1 MNAANKDVWAGLSL
15 IVTGAGAF
23 YIAQGY
29 PMGTA
34 LRMGAGYFP
43 TVLSGLLVALGA
55 VIMLR
60 GLRSTDRIE
69 GPVSWR
75 ALFILPLA
83 LALFGFLVDR
93 AGFVP
98 AMLVIVVGS
107 ALAGTEFK
115 LIEVLALAVVLT
127 ALSVAVFIYG
137 LGLPYPLIA
146 GWH

>member
-1 MNAANKDVWAGLSL
+1 MNAANKDFWAGLSL

-43 TVLSGLLVALGA
+43 TVLSGLLVALGIVLTLRA
-55 VIMLR
+55 V
-60 GLRSTDRIE
+60 RSTERIE
-69 GPVSWR
+69 GTVSWR
-75 ALFILPLA
+75 ALIILPIA

-115 LIEVLALAVVLT
+115 ILEVLALAVVLT

-137 LGLPYPLIA
+137 LGLPYPLFA
-146 GWH
+146 GWY

>member
-1 MNAANKDVWAGLSL
+1 MNPANKDFWAGLSL
-15 IVTGAGAF
+15 VVVGAVA
-23 YIAQGY
+23 YVMALGY

-43 TVLSGLLVALGA
+43 QVLSALLVLFGI
-55 VIMLR
+55 VLILR
-60 GLRSTDRIE
+60 ALRSTDSVT

-75 ALFILPLA
+75 ALIIMPIA

-98 AMLVIVVGS
+98 ALFALVFCS
-107 ALAGTEFK
+107 AAAGKEFK
-115 LIEVLALAVVLT
+115 VLEVLALAIGLT

-146 GWH
+146 GF

>member
-1 MNAANKDVWAGLSL
+1 MNLANKDFWAGLL
-15 IVTGAGAF
+15 LVVTGAGAF
-23 YIAQGY
+23 AIARGY

-43 TVLSGLLVALGA
+43 MVLGGLLVVLGG
-55 VIMLR
+55 VLMLR
-60 GLRSTDRIE
+60 AIRSTDSLH

-75 ALFILPLA
+75 ALIILPLA
-83 LALFGFLVDR
+83 LCLFGFLVDR

-98 AMLVIVVGS
+98 AMLVIVIGS

-115 LIEVLALAVVLT
+115 VIEVLALAVALT

-146 GWH
+146 GWY

>member
-1 MNAANKDVWAGLSL
+1 MNPANKDFWAGLAL
-15 IVTGAGAF
+15 VVVGAVA
-23 YIAQGY
+23 YVMALGY

-43 TVLSGLLVALGA
+43 QVLSALLVLFGI
-55 VIMLR
+55 VLILR
-60 GLRSTDRIE
+60 ALRSTDSVT

-75 ALFILPLA
+75 ALIIMPIA

-98 AMLVIVVGS
+98 AMFALVFCS
-107 ALAGTEFK
+107 AAAGKEFK
-115 LIEVLALAVVLT
+115 VLEVLALAIGLT

-146 GWH
+146 GF